1 MTRLHRRNTLQR
13 LLAAALC
20 LLLLAVLLVPA
31 SAAEGTISCTYV
43 RITGDGFVADTMNGV
58 ESLYNLY
65 GPTLQCVELIT
76 RYYQEVY
83 GLEIRC
89 SDGGPTV
96 LNNSDLYFEK
106 TTDPQPGDV
115 MFGSAAARGKGYNH
129 WALVK
134 ANNGSS
140 LTLFEQNW
148 RWNGQAGINREIQ
161 YPNSCYEIYTL
172 KSRSGTE
179 VRPLSDSAAAVSVW
193 AEPYLARAEELGIA
207 PAEHRLPDQR
217 DPGGFLPDGAERAG
231 RPWNYA
237 G

>member
-96 LNNSDLYFEK
+96 LNSSDLYFEE
-106 TTDPQPGDV
+106 DHRSPARRRDV
-115 MFGSAAARGKGYNH
+115 RQRRGPGKGLQPLGPGESQQRQQPD
-129 WALVK
+129 AL
-134 ANNGSS
+134 
-140 LTLFEQNW
+140 
-148 RWNGQAGINREIQ
+148 
-161 YPNSCYEIYTL
+161 
-172 KSRSGTE
+172 
-179 VRPLSDSAAAVSVW
+179 
-193 AEPYLARAEELGIA
+193 
-207 PAEHRLPDQR
+207 
-217 DPGGFLPDGAERAG
+217 
-231 RPWNYA
+231 
-237 G
+237 